1 MPKVRFSDECSPSKI
16 TAQSPKANG
25 MTASF
30 SDECS
35 PSKIAVQ
42 SPEANGMTAST
53 KDLLRRIELDNQ
65 TIQANSPLRMIELRE
80 KSVPGIGSLYGN
92 GPTETIAPARTPRYE
107 TDSKKMSFQAME
119 EDRFMCKEVSED
131 MASRFGPKGKSIVQ
145 SIRRIQSKDKS
156 IQDVEPIRTTEPVDS
171 CFRPL
176 SPIRKVK
183 PANIIIPTMSP
194 RRRSDSEE
202 TIVPT
207 PDRNCRPSEETIV
220 QTPVK
225 THRQSKDN
233 GSPSLRKMRSA
244 ISILSPSPLAAL
256 KKLRP
261 QATSLLR
268 AMCFFDPTDI
278 RERYLEAICA
288 RYSSKKGGLE
298 ATLSNFP
305 VQPIDLQSTLNELKQ
320 EKLITSPADSL
331 GIRVK
336 DEVRQEVLKQLKPEI
351 FEVGFATAVFV
362 LYELWPSMMEPQKS
376 ELRNSD
382 TPSMMGPQKSEP
394 NFDEY
399 AKYNLWGGRDDLVL
413 HVMALE
419 SLFNKAKDV
428 TRERCATRRYMVLLV
443 EVAW

>member
-16 TAQSPKANG
+16 P
-25 MTASF
+25 
-30 SDECS
+30 
-35 PSKIAVQ
+35 VR

-53 KDLLRRIELDNQ
+53 MDLLRRIELDNE

-92 GPTETIAPARTPRYE
+92 ESTETIAPAWIPKYE
-107 TDSKKMSFQAME
+107 TNSKNKFTQAIE
-119 EDRFMCKEVSED
+119 EDLFMRKEASED
-131 MASRFGPKGKSIVQ
+131 TASSFGPKGKSIQGVQ
-145 SIRRIQSKDKS
+145 SIRRIESKDKS
-156 IQDVEPIRTTEPVDS
+156 VQDVEPMRTIEPVDS
-171 CFRPL
+171 SSPPL

-183 PANIIIPTMSP
+183 PANIIIPTTRP
-194 RRRSDSEE
+194 FRRSDSEE

-207 PDRNCRPSEETIV
+207 PIKTGRSSEETIV
-220 QTPVK
+220 QTPV
-225 THRQSKDN
+225 RMRRPSKDN

-244 ISILSPSPLAAL
+244 ISILLPFPLGAL
-256 KKLRP
+256 VDLHP

-268 AMCFFDPTDI
+268 AMCFFEPTDI

-288 RYSSKKGGLE
+288 RYSSEKGHLE

-305 VQPIDLQSTLNELKQ
+305 VQPVDLQSTLNELKQ
-320 EKLITSPADSL
+320 QQLITSPATSL
-331 GIRVK
+331 GMRVK
-336 DEVRQEVLKQLKPEI
+336 DEVRQEVLKQLKKRPEI

-362 LYELWPSMMEPQKS
+362 LYELW
-376 ELRNSD
+376 
-382 TPSMMGPQKSEP
+382 PSMMGPQKSEP

-399 AKYNLWGGRDDLVL
+399 AKYNLWGGRDDLVI

-419 SLFNKAKDV
+419 RLFNKAEDV

-443 EVAW
+443 EAAW